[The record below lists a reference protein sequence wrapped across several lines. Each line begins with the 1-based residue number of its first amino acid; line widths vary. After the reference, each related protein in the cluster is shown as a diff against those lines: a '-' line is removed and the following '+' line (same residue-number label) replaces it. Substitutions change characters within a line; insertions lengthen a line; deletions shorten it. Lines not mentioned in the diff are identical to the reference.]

1 MAAWHRP
8 AFARSPTS
16 EMSMKT
22 VLSGIR
28 LRVSRL
34 IAASWRSTEDRTP
47 VVLWI
52 LLLGGLAII
61 AWAILSAF

>member
-1 MAAWHRP
+1 
-8 AFARSPTS
+8 
-16 EMSMKT
+16 MKT